1 MRTKYALTVEFRD
14 QAGVE
19 QRARTGYR
27 EAYGRYRR
35 GEKVD
40 IRYNPGRP
48 SEFAIDS
55 FRSAARLSGA
65 DCPVLPGGSRAPGS
79 TGVAPPRST
88 AP

>member
-1 MRTKYALTVEFRD
+1 MRTKYALTVESRD

-48 SEFAIDS
+48 SEFAVDS
-55 FRSAARLSGA
+55 FGGLWFGPFAWCGIGA
-65 DCPVLPGGSRAPGS
+65 LACVAFLCGPQRA
-79 TGVAPPRST
+79 
-88 AP
+88 